1 MKNIVI
7 LGSTGSIGENA
18 LRVIKQLDGKFHVT
32 CLAVHSNYTRALEQ
46 AAEFRS
52 EYIAVA
58 DEKAAAECSKHA
70 PRNIKVLSGPDGLEH
85 AAALNEA
92 DLTLVAVVGLAGL
105 KPALAA
111 LRAGK
116 DIALATKETLVAA
129 GKLVMELAEQKK
141 CRILPVDSEHSAVFQ
156 CLEQKQP
163 QDVERIILTASGG
176 PFARKPGTELEKITV
191 GQALDHPRWNMG
203 KKVSIDSATMMNKG
217 LEIMEAHWL
226 FNMPLEKIDVL
237 IHPESIVHSMVEF
250 VDGSML
256 AQMSPSDMRFAIQY
270 ALTWPERVP
279 GGLPKLDLAKLGS
292 LNFEHPDT
300 QRFPCLELARAAA
313 DTGGTMPAVLN
324 AANEQAVDQF
334 LKSVIPFPGIW
345 RLVQQVMEAHKTNGN
360 PCLEDIMEADTWA
373 RSVVLQLIS
382 ERRY

>member
-70 PRNIKVLSGPDGLEH
+70 PRNIKVLSGTEGLEH

-300 QRFPCLELARAAA
+300 QRFPCLGLARAAA

>member
-300 QRFPCLELARAAA
+300 QRFPCLGLARAAA